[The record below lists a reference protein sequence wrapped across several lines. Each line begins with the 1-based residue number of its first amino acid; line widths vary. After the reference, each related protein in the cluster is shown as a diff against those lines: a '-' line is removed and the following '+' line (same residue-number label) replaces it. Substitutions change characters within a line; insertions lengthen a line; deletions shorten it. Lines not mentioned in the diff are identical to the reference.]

1 MGIRRITKEK
11 LTEWEETYTNKLPD
25 SEKTEETRS
34 CILSLNEVKALIAY
48 IDERNQADPPANID
62 GIQIYLTRS
71 NECPQVKR
79 IVSRDI
85 PQISFAIVPSEGIN
99 KFFEINGSVKCLY
112 PGDYAEDKNGIV
124 TTGGTTTQLCPP
136 NCSK

>member
-1 MGIRRITKEK
+1 MGLRKITNEK
-11 LTEWEETYTNKLPD
+11 LTEWENTYTVPLED
-25 SEKTEETRS
+25 AEETRS
-34 CILSLNEVKALIAY
+34 CILSLNEVKALITY

-71 NECPQVKR
+71 NECPQVKK
-79 IVSRDI
+79 IASRNI
-85 PQISFAIVPSEGIN
+85 PQISFAIVPSKGIN

-112 PGDYAEDKNGIV
+112 PGDYGEDENGTV
-124 TTGGTTTQLCPP
+124 STGTTTQLCPP